1 MEQHIFF
8 FDIDGTISDGFN
20 GGKHE
25 ISNVLKQALKQLKE
39 KGHYIFIATGR
50 PFAYLNDDIL
60 SCNFDGYIL
69 SNGAVAMKDGKILK
83 EIIIPRDVVK
93 RLVDQMEKNKS
104 RYFLD
109 YITEVYFSK
118 HGSEANELFGNE
130 VIKNGTIITDYNLDE
145 ITVTKIEINDLNE
158 GIIEYLKTMEKEGFE
173 LVWYPRINYA
183 EVTMPHAT
191 KGNMITEVLN
201 MLEIPKERSIAF
213 GDGDNDIAMFNVVG
227 YSVAMGNGTDSIKA
241 IADKITETCANEGI
255 VRELQRLG
263 FVEGIL

>member
-1 MEQHIFF
+1 MKQHIFF

-25 ISNVLKQALKQLKE
+25 ISNVLKGALKQLKE
-39 KGHYIFIATGR
+39 KGHFIFIATGR

-60 SCNFDGYIL
+60 SCEFDGFIL

-83 EIIIPRDVVK
+83 EIIIPKQVVK
-93 RLVDQMEKNKS
+93 DLVNAMEKHHA

-109 YITEVYFSK
+109 YIHEVYFSK
-118 HGSEANELFGNE
+118 NGSEANELFGNTI
-130 VIKNGTIITDYNLDE
+130 VKNGTIIREFDLDE
-145 ITVTKIEINDLNE
+145 IVVTKVEINDLTE
-158 GIIEYLKTMEKEGFE
+158 GMIEYLKVMEQDGYE

-183 EVTMPHAT
+183 EVTMPGAT
-191 KGNMITEVLN
+191 KGKMITEVLRLLN
-201 MLEIPKERSIAF
+201 IPKERSVAF
-213 GDGDNDIAMFNVVG
+213 GDGDNDIAMFKEVG
-227 YSVAMGNGTDSIKA
+227 YSVAMGNGTDAIKA

-263 FVEGIL
+263 FIERMI

>member
-25 ISNVLKQALKQLKE
+25 ISKVLKKALKQLKE
-39 KGHYIFIATGR
+39 KGHLIFIATGR

-60 SCNFDGYIL
+60 SCEFDGYIL

-83 EIIIPRDVVK
+83 EIIIPKDVVK
-93 RLVDQMEKNKS
+93 NLVEVMETNRS

-109 YITEVYFSK
+109 YITEVYYSK
-118 HGSEANELFGNE
+118 EGSEANELFGNA
-130 VIKNGTIITDYNLDE
+130 VVKNGTIIKDYDLND
-145 ITVTKIEINDLNE
+145 ITVTKVEINDLND
-158 GIIEYLKTMEKEGFE
+158 GIIKYLKEMEKQGYE
-173 LVWYPRINYA
+173 LVWYPKINYA

-191 KGNMITEVLN
+191 KGNMITEVLQLLN
-201 MLEIPKERSIAF
+201 ISKERSIAF
-213 GDGDNDIAMFNVVG
+213 GDGDNDIAMFKVVG
-227 YSVAMGNGTDSIKA
+227 YSVAMGNGTEAIKA
-241 IADKITETCANEGI
+241 IADKITETCENEGI

-263 FVEGIL
+263 FVEGII